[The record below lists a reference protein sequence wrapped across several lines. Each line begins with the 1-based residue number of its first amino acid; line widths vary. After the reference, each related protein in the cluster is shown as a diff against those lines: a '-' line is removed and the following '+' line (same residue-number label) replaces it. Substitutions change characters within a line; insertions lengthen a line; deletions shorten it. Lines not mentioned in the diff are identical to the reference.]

1 MRWGFLR
8 QKRPNLRLNPRKI
21 TRLCHSDSATTACAS
36 ATPWPIGWRK
46 LYLYLTHRT
55 HPHCYRHRSL
65 AIIFPIRA
73 CATPHFILQFAL
85 VLIRIISKKVPFHLD
100 VQPEKSRQQEQQQ
113 PSFSDLNLNFGHVQ
127 YSKKPAKL
135 NESVQHCDHFKQ
147 KDIQLPLEE
156 NYMSQIFSQIGAEL
170 S

>member
-1 MRWGFLR
+1 MVYIFDFLFFQLLIYKFVFILGTIHDVESQTLEDR
-8 QKRPNLRLNPRKI
+8 QESFFLSETCK
-21 TRLCHSDSATTACAS
+21 
-36 ATPWPIGWRK
+36 
-46 LYLYLTHRT
+46 YLYLLFDTDNPINTMGERYLFSTEGHV
-55 HPHCYRHRSL
+55 
-65 AIIFPIRA
+65 FPIEEKFRQNIWE
-73 CATPHFILQFAL
+73 FFDDDD
-85 VLIRIISKKVPFHLD
+85 D
-100 VQPEKSRQQEQQQ
+100 VQPEKSRQQQDYQT
-113 PSFSDLNLNFGHVQ
+113 SFSDLNLNFGHDQ

>member
-1 MRWGFLR
+1 MGILLIPWGKDIYLALKDMFFPLKKNFVKIFGNFLMMMMYN
-8 QKRPNLRLNPRKI
+8 QK
-21 TRLCHSDSATTACAS
+21 
-36 ATPWPIGWRK
+36 
-46 LYLYLTHRT
+46 
-55 HPHCYRHRSL
+55 
-65 AIIFPIRA
+65 
-73 CATPHFILQFAL
+73 
-85 VLIRIISKKVPFHLD
+85 
-100 VQPEKSRQQEQQQ
+100 KSRQQQDYQT
-113 PSFSDLNLNFGHVQ
+113 SFSDLNLNFGHDQ

>member
-1 MRWGFLR
+1 MGER
-8 QKRPNLRLNPRKI
+8 
-21 TRLCHSDSATTACAS
+21 
-36 ATPWPIGWRK
+36 
-46 LYLYLTHRT
+46 YLFSTEGHV
-55 HPHCYRHRSL
+55 
-65 AIIFPIRA
+65 FPIEEKFRQNIWE
-73 CATPHFILQFAL
+73 FFDD
-85 VLIRIISKKVPFHLD
+85 D
-100 VQPEKSRQQEQQQ
+100 VQPEESRQQEQQQ